1 MTPEE
6 EEDVDV
12 LQGVP
17 AWILAQALRK
27 KVSTCPMH
35 GSKGQMVN
43 LVDALIVAGAGW
55 LVREGK
61 THHE

>member
-6 EEDVDV
+6 QENVDV

-27 KVSTCPMH
+27 K
-35 GSKGQMVN
+35 
-43 LVDALIVAGAGW
+43 
-55 LVREGK
+55 EGK
-61 THHE
+61 THV

>member
-1 MTPEE
+1 MTSEE
-6 EEDVDV
+6 QEDVDV

-35 GSKGQMVN
+35 GAMGQMTN
-43 LVDALIVAGAGW
+43 CIDALIRSGGAW
-55 LVREGK
+55 LVAEGK
-61 THHE
+61 THE

>member
-6 EEDVDV
+6 QENVDV
-12 LQGVP
+12 LQLVP

-35 GSKGQMVN
+35 GAMGQMTN
-43 LVDALIVAGAGW
+43 CIDALIQSGAAW
-55 LVREGK
+55 LVQEGK
-61 THHE
+61 THV